1 MLQLAAVVAAAAVDQ
16 EEDPEQVKRYLSS
29 RLTIRIV
36 VTATTNSA
44 TKQEMVSV
52 RKKQV
57 TCKVR
62 SGPLSFPNDGI
73 PYVSSLRGSSLP
85 FLAVMNIPIHH
96 RARPR
101 IIFRLQWNSTDECN
115 STTTSQI

>member
-1 MLQLAAVVAAAAVDQ
+1 MAAAAAAVDQ
-16 EEDPEQVKRYLSS
+16 EEDPEEVKRYLSS

-62 SGPLSFPNDGI
+62 SGPLSFPNI
-73 PYVSSLRGSSLP
+73 PYVPFLRGSSLL

-96 RARPR
+96 CARPR
-101 IIFRLQWNSTDECN
+101 IIFRLQWNRTDECN
-115 STTTSQI
+115 STTTSQM

>member
-1 MLQLAAVVAAAAVDQ
+1 MLQLAAVAAAAAVDQ

-57 TCKVR
+57 TCKVTGKR
-62 SGPLSFPNDGI
+62 
-73 PYVSSLRGSSLP
+73 
-85 FLAVMNIPIHH
+85 
-96 RARPR
+96 
-101 IIFRLQWNSTDECN
+101 
-115 STTTSQI
+115 